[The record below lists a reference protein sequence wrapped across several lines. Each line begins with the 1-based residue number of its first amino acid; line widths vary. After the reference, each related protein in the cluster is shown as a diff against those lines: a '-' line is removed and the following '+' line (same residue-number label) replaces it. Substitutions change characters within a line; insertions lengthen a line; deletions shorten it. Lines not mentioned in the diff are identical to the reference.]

1 MAWWKQSLYDT
12 CSLITLDKL
21 LLERATMARHFPK
34 SVLALEKS
42 FSADQLRV
50 QTAKRMRR
58 RVTIQELPS
67 TQDLA
72 TVFTSTEL
80 SPALADVDK
89 LVFATAVHFQLS
101 VVTADRRLGRA
112 VRDVGLQV
120 IDLASILRE
129 LVHAKRLSAS
139 GCEQLLAGLAKR
151 NDLLLGTPSPTW
163 AELQSHSFPDRP
175 TTPPRK
181 K

>member
-1 MAWWKQSLYDT
+1 MTWWKQSLYDT

-34 SVLALEKS
+34 SILALEKS

-50 QTAKRMRR
+50 QTAKRVRR

-72 TVFTSTEL
+72 TVFASTAL
-80 SPALADVDK
+80 SPALAEVDK
-89 LVFATAVHFQLS
+89 LVFATALHFQLS
-101 VVTADRRLGRA
+101 VVTADRRLGRVVLDA
-112 VRDVGLQV
+112 GLQV
-120 IDLASILRE
+120 IDFASILRE
-129 LVHAKRLSAS
+129 LVHAKRLSAN
-139 GCEQLLAGLAKR
+139 GCEQLLVGLAQR

-163 AELQSHSFPDRP
+163 TELQSHSFPDR
-175 TTPPRK
+175 TPPSRK